1 MGLMALGMGQTPKH
15 TGSFR
20 KETLAIAYR
29 YFIKS

>member
-15 TGSFR
+15 TGSFS
-20 KETLAIAYR
+20 EGTWTIAYR